1 MRFKRYF
8 DSKERTQ
15 MEGVWKEVYNVFID
29 LRVLGKSVIKNDSS
43 VCVRNTLLSYA
54 EKEFLNLKRNGFG
67 ELLDLINVYLPILS
81 GVYGE
86 ICVKFSGYVKFFAKL
101 FAELCGDKHTFFCIK

>member
-29 LRVLGKSVIKNDSS
+29 LRDW
-43 VCVRNTLLSYA
+43 SYA
-54 EKEFLNLKRNGFG
+54 HIDENGHEWFDLKLNSFLFFQD
-67 ELLDLINVYLPILS
+67 LLHYLLTLVNPI
-81 GVYGE
+81 
-86 ICVKFSGYVKFFAKL
+86 
-101 FAELCGDKHTFFCIK
+101 